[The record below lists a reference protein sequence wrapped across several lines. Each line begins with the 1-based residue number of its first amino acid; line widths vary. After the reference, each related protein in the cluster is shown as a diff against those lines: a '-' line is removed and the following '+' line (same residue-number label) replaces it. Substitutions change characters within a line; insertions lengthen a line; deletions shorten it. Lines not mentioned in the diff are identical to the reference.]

1 MATED
6 ISQEFTLKEIDKTR
20 NYFIDKIKQ
29 ISVLIK
35 KHKKICMI
43 LNYTEHLLL
52 LASRIT
58 VCVSCFSFFSCYSCW
73 YCKFCN
79 SNKNLFNEYGD

>member
-29 ISVLIK
+29 INVIIK

-43 LNYTEHLLL
+43 LNYIEHLLL

-58 VCVSCFSFFSCYSCW
+58 VFSFFSCYSCW

-79 SNKNLFNEYGD
+79 SNKNLFNECRD

>member
-29 ISVLIK
+29 INVIIK

-43 LNYTEHLLL
+43 LNYIEHLLL

-58 VCVSCFSFFSCYSCW
+58 VFSFFSCYSCW

-79 SNKNLFNEYGD
+79 SNKNLFNECSD

>member
-6 ISQEFTLKEIDKTR
+6 ISQEFKLKEIDKTR

-29 ISVLIK
+29 INVIIK

-43 LNYTEHLLL
+43 LNYIEHLLL

-58 VCVSCFSFFSCYSCW
+58 VFSFFSCYSCW

-79 SNKNLFNEYGD
+79 SNKNLFNECSD

>member
-6 ISQEFTLKEIDKTR
+6 ISQEFKLKEIDKTR

-29 ISVLIK
+29 INVIIK
-35 KHKKICMI
+35 KHKKTCMI
-43 LNYTEHLLL
+43 LNYIEHLLL

-58 VCVSCFSFFSCYSCW
+58 VFSFFSCYSCW

-79 SNKNLFNEYGD
+79 SNKNLFNKCSD